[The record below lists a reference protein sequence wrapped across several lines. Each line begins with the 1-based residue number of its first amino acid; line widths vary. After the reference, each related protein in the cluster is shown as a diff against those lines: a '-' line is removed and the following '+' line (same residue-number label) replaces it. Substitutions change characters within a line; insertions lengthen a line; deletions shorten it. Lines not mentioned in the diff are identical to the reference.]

1 MPLPV
6 VVPNGANAS
15 CHRGKTPNA
24 PCRNLR
30 KALLPA
36 CLVAALAPSVALAD
50 EVTEAPDATRLDTVV
65 VTGEH
70 LSGYETGKTSGAT
83 RLELSARETPQSV
96 TVVTR
101 NQMDDFGLNS
111 INDVLNATTGVNVE
125 QVETDR
131 NYYTARGF
139 DITNFQRDGLG
150 LPLPYGIQNGDID
163 TALYEQ
169 IEVLRGANGLMSS
182 TGNPSATVNF
192 VRKRPGTEFEGSAR
206 LSVGSWDSYRVDVD
220 ASSPLNAAG
229 TVRGRAVAAYQHN
242 ESYLDRYSR
251 EKQVYYGVI
260 EADLGPATTI
270 TVGASHQKN
279 KPRSPMWGALP
290 LYYSD
295 GTPTDYDVST
305 STAADWSFWKTK
317 DTRAFA
323 EVAHDLGN
331 DWQLKTAFNYED
343 KQDDT
348 QLFYVYGTP
357 DRVTGAGL
365 FAYPSDYEGRFKAR
379 FVDAYATGPLVL
391 GGRAHDMVIGANRA
405 RGTNREV
412 SWYGNDV
419 GTPLPDLS
427 IWDGR
432 YPEPAFDAY
441 SDGASYDYRRESLYA
456 TVRWNL
462 TDRFKLITGANRAR
476 VETRGISYGTP
487 NTVEETRTTPFA
499 GAVFDLGEH
508 YSLYGSYG
516 EIFSQQAQT
525 DIDDNLVGL
534 LSGNNAELGLKGE
547 WFDGGLNASFAVFRA
562 RQRNLAESVGF
573 DTVAGRT
580 YYAGID
586 AESTGYEFDVAG
598 RLTEHWQIAG
608 GFTHLRLEDPDGNET
623 RTYVPRKLLRLS
635 TTVQVPQVQ
644 GLKLGASLKWQ
655 DDIHRDAVAYDA
667 AFNPFP
673 VRIRQEAYALL
684 GLMARYDFASNWN
697 ATLNVDNVT
706 SEKYIPSLYWE
717 QGFYGAP
724 RSVSVSLGYRF

>member
-1 MPLPV
+1 MD
-6 VVPNGANAS
+6 S
-15 CHRGKTPNA
+15 
-24 PCRNLR
+24 
-30 KALLPA
+30 
-36 CLVAALAPSVALAD
+36 AA
-50 EVTEAPDATRLDTVV
+50 DATDLDAVV
-65 VTGEH
+65 VTGERS
-70 LSGYETGKTSGAT
+70 SGYESGTTSGAT
-83 RLELSARETPQSV
+83 RLDLSARETPQSV
-96 TVVTR
+96 SVVTR
-101 NQMDDFGLNS
+101 SQMDDFGLDS
-111 INDVLNATTGVNVE
+111 INDALNATTGVNVE

-131 NYYTARGF
+131 TYYTARGF

-163 TALYEQ
+163 TALYER

-192 VRKRPGTEFEGSAR
+192 VRKRPGTELEGSAR
-206 LSVGSWDSYRVDVD
+206 LTLGSWDSRRVDLDV
-220 ASSPLNAAG
+220 SSPLSAAG
-229 TVRGRAVAAYQHN
+229 TVRGRVVAAYQDN

-251 EKQVYYGVI
+251 DKQVYYGVI
-260 EADLGPATTI
+260 EADLGPATTL

-305 STAADWSFWKTK
+305 STAADWSFWKSE

-323 EVAHDLGN
+323 ELAHGFGN
-331 DWQLKTAFNYED
+331 DWQLKAAFNYED

-348 QLFYVYGTP
+348 QLFYIYGTP
-357 DRVTGAGL
+357 DRETGEGL
-365 FAYPSDYEGRFKAR
+365 FAYPSDYDGRFEAR
-379 FVDAYATGPLVL
+379 FVDAYATGPLML
-391 GGRAHDMVIGANRA
+391 GGRPHDVVIGANWT
-405 RGTNREV
+405 RGTNQEV

-419 GTPLPDLS
+419 GTPLPDLGT
-427 IWDGR
+427 WDGH
-432 YPEPAFDAY
+432 YPKPTFDAY

-462 TDRFKLITGANRAR
+462 ADRFKLITGANRSR

-499 GAVFDLGEH
+499 GAVFDLGTH

-525 DIDDNLVGL
+525 DIDNRL
-534 LSGNNAELGLKGE
+534 LGPVTGSNAEMGLKGE
-547 WFDGGLNASFAVFRA
+547 WLGGGINASFAVFRA
-562 RQRNLAESVGF
+562 RQRNLAESAGF

-580 YYAGID
+580 YYAGVD
-586 AESTGYEFDVAG
+586 AESTGYEFDIAG
-598 RLTEHWQIAG
+598 RLAEHWQVAG
-608 GFTHLRLEDPDGNET
+608 GFTHLRLEDNGGNDT
-623 RTYVPRKLLRLS
+623 RTYVPRELLRLS

-655 DDIHRDAVAYDA
+655 SDIHRDAVLA
-667 AFNPFP
+667 NGEP
-673 VRIRQEAYALL
+673 VVIRQDAYALL
-684 GLMARYDFASNWN
+684 GLMARYDFAPSWN

-706 SEKYIPSLYWE
+706 NEKYIPSLYWE
-717 QGFYGAP
+717 QGFYGEP
-724 RSVSVSLGYRF
+724 RNVSLSFGYRF